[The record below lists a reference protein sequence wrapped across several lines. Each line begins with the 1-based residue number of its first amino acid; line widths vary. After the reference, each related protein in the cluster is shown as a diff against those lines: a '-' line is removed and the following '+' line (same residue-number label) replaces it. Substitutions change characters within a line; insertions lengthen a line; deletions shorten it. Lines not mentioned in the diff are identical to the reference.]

1 MGREGGRK
9 ENALVFKRE
18 GRGGKGAG
26 KQLQY
31 LWGFHII
38 LFYFGGKQAPGSAV
52 SVYSALTKEDIDQKR
67 H

>member
-18 GRGGKGAG
+18 GREGSWEAAAVSLGIP
-26 KQLQY
+26 
-31 LWGFHII
+31 HN

-52 SVYSALTKEDIDQKR
+52 SVYSALTKEDIDQER

>member
-9 ENALVFKRE
+9 ENALVFKEEERE
-18 GRGGKGAG
+18 GSWEAAAVSLGIP
-26 KQLQY
+26 Y
-31 LWGFHII
+31 N

-52 SVYSALTKEDIDQKR
+52 PVYSVLTKEDIDQKR

>member
-18 GRGGKGAG
+18 GREGSWEAVAVSLGIPHN
-26 KQLQY
+26 LV
-31 LWGFHII
+31 
-38 LFYFGGKQAPGSAV
+38 YFGGSKPRAPLFF
-52 SVYSALTKEDIDQKR
+52 VYSAPTKGDIDQKR

>member
-18 GRGGKGAG
+18 GREGNWEEAAVSLGIP
-26 KQLQY
+26 
-31 LWGFHII
+31 HN

-52 SVYSALTKEDIDQKR
+52 PVYSALTKEDIDQKR

>member
-18 GRGGKGAG
+18 GREGSWEAVAVSLGIP
-26 KQLQY
+26 
-31 LWGFHII
+31 HN

-52 SVYSALTKEDIDQKR
+52 SVSLTKEDIDQKR